1 MTTMDMC
8 RTPNKKIRSARRPA
22 SQTIV
27 LFFVIA
33 VFAAV
38 LVGCS
43 KTKKVETKSERAP
56 MLLFAVDGMEWEVM
70 KPLIAD
76 GKLPT
81 MERLMK
87 QGVYGY
93 LQSMQPTF
101 SAVIWTSVA
110 TGKIPPKHGILH
122 FVYEQRMR
130 GGKEYRY
137 YTSGHRKTK
146 AFWNILSD
154 YALDVDCIGWWMTYP
169 AEAINGIM
177 VTQTNTTGVLRNPQ
191 RALWKGALLKGVE
204 DQVYPPERQN
214 RVMSILED
222 VDRDLDSITDGI
234 FGQPPHPLDGFSQ
247 LMWDQAQWA
256 FRADATYVRV
266 ARDII
271 ETGNNFDLMALY
283 LGGPDVAGH
292 RFWMYAYPEE
302 FENPPDEEQTENFDN
317 IIADHY
323 IYVDRIIGEI
333 LELVPDNTDVLVV
346 SDHGMHAINEKRVF
360 NKDDSPLYTNSAHHL
375 DAPPG
380 IIIAAG
386 NRFKSNES
394 SDIDLSEIPTLGSV
408 LDLLPTILALKGIP
422 VGEDMDGTPLRG
434 IIDLDWMEK
443 SGIQYIPTHDTEEWL
458 AGRHARIRDAIDQ
471 NERLEQL
478 RSLGYIK

>member
-1 MTTMDMC
+1 MTTRAAFQTPHKNTITTHIRTAGTFVLLFAFLTAVIALAGC
-8 RTPNKKIRSARRPA
+8 SQPKKTEPKTKRTPLI
-22 SQTIV
+22 
-27 LFFVIA
+27 
-33 VFAAV
+33 
-38 LVGCS
+38 
-43 KTKKVETKSERAP
+43 
-56 MLLFAVDGMEWEVM
+56 LFAVDGMEWEVM

-76 GKLPT
+76 GKLPN
-81 MERLMK
+81 MEGLMK
-87 QGVYGY
+87 RGVYGY

-110 TGKIPPKHGILH
+110 TGKIPQKHGILH
-122 FVYEQRMR
+122 FVYEQRVR

-154 YALDVDCIGWWMTYP
+154 YNLDVHCIGWWMTYP

-204 DQVYPPERQN
+204 DQVYPPEMQN
-214 RVMSILED
+214 HVMGLLET
-222 VDRDLDSITDGI
+222 VDQNLDTITDGI
-234 FGQPPHPLDGFSQ
+234 FGQPPYPLDGFSQ

-266 ARDII
+266 AKDII
-271 ETGNNFDLMALY
+271 ETKTNFDLLALY

-292 RFWMYAYPEE
+292 RFWMYAYPED
-302 FENPPDEEQTENFDN
+302 FTNPPDDKQIENFGKVV
-317 IIADHY
+317 ADHY

-333 LELVPDNTDVLVV
+333 LDLAPENTEVLVV
-346 SDHGMHAINEKRVF
+346 SDHGMHTINEQRVF
-360 NKDDSPLYTNSAHHL
+360 NKDDPPLYTNSAHHL

-386 NRFKSNES
+386 DRFRS
-394 SDIDLSEIPTLGSV
+394 SPGAEINLSDLPTLGSV
-408 LDLLPTILALKGIP
+408 LDLLPTILTLKGIP
-422 VGEDMDGTPLRG
+422 IGEDMDGAPLRG
-434 IIDLDWMEK
+434 VIDMDWMEK
-443 SGIQYIPTHDTEEWL
+443 SGLQYVPTHDTEEWL
-458 AGRHARIRDAIDQ
+458 AERGKRVRDAIDQ